1 MATTNAVST
10 NTYKAATD
18 FAAGDL
24 GKLVRI
30 SAADTVSIVDA
41 VTQTPIGVLAEAPAK
56 AGQAVP
62 VARLQGI
69 IKVRA
74 GGAVTAGQLAV
85 PAADGRVT
93 GVCGHQLDSCRHN
106 VRRRIQCRRGGGRA
120 HRIERP
126 AGWREYLGVR
136 RESCPTFN
144 HPVPTFTLTR
154 R

>member
-18 FAAGDL
+18 FAVEDL

-93 GVCGHQLDSCRHN
+93 GVADINSIPADTMSVGVFN
-106 VRRRIQCRRGGGRA
+106 AGGA
-120 HRIERP
+120 
-126 AGWREYLGVR
+126 AGDLIAL
-136 RESCPTFN
+136 N
-144 HPVPTFTLTR
+144 AQPVGGNTSA
-154 R
+154 

>member
-1 MATTNAVST
+1 MATTNAVAT

-69 IKVRA
+69 IKVHV

-93 GVCGHQLDSCRHN
+93 GVVDINSIPADTMSVGVFN
-106 VRRRIQCRRGGGRA
+106 AGGA
-120 HRIERP
+120 
-126 AGWREYLGVR
+126 AGELIAL
-136 RESCPTFN
+136 N
-144 HPVPTFTLTR
+144 AQPVGGNTSA
-154 R
+154 

>member
-1 MATTNAVST
+1 MATTNAVAT

-30 SAADTVSIVDA
+30 SAPDTVSIVDA

-56 AGQAVP
+56 VGQAVP

-74 GGAVTAGQLAV
+74 
-85 PAADGRVT
+85 DGRVT
-93 GVCGHQLDSCRHN
+93 GVADINSIPADTMSVGVFN
-106 VRRRIQCRRGGGRA
+106 AGGA
-120 HRIERP
+120 
-126 AGWREYLGVR
+126 AGELIAL
-136 RESCPTFN
+136 N
-144 HPVPTFTLTR
+144 AQPVGGNTSA
-154 R
+154 